1 MFESSTP
8 HAYARGTGPM
18 IGMTPVLIPSPIID
32 HSCMN
37 CQRTALNYSPLL
49 AFMFGSSGPS
59 GEGHRIRAPCPVNEM
74 TAPGIPCKGIPLK
87 VYILQGGIMD
97 TGNEIEEVRNEIRT
111 LREDQQ
117 TLMNSLTSF
126 ADTVKTALTGALD
139 RGTRLELQVAE
150 ITKIL
155 ANFQARLDALEKGKP
170 V

>member
-1 MFESSTP
+1 
-8 HAYARGTGPM
+8 
-18 IGMTPVLIPSPIID
+18 
-32 HSCMN
+32 
-37 CQRTALNYSPLL
+37 
-49 AFMFGSSGPS
+49 
-59 GEGHRIRAPCPVNEM
+59 
-74 TAPGIPCKGIPLK
+74 
-87 VYILQGGIMD
+87 MD